1 MLKNLDTLKEA
12 GFQFSLD
19 DYGSGYS
26 NLYRLIEYPFRN
38 IKLDLS
44 IVRSYMEQSNQLLPE
59 VIRTFRAQHFEI
71 TAEGVEDKET
81 VQAIKDLGCEYMQGF
96 YFSRPISMDQ
106 FLSKYAKRG

>member
-1 MLKNLDTLKEA
+1 M
-12 GFQFSLD
+12 
-19 DYGSGYS
+19 Y
-26 NLYRLIEYPFRN
+26 
-38 IKLDLS
+38 
-44 IVRSYMEQSNQLLPE
+44 
-59 VIRTFRAQHFEI
+59 HFEI